1 MSLRSSS
8 SDSARISLFKN
19 TMEGEKAMSRKVIIF
34 FDKFFD
40 RIVILASLLFFL
52 ICAYAMYDAAMV
64 YYNAN
69 DTSVLKY
76 KPDLTNPE
84 ILKEISENA
93 IAWITVDDT
102 KIDYPVMQGKDN
114 NEYLNKD
121 PFGKYS
127 LSGSI
132 FLDCRNKRD
141 FSDRY
146 SLLYGHHMEYGAM
159 FGALDAFKDKEYFD
173 SHRTG
178 QLITVGGKAYDIR
191 FFAAVMVQATDPL
204 VFDPAGTAPESLLV
218 KLSGSA
224 MIFEEPETK
233 DDLKLIALSTCQTA
247 DTIDRM
253 VLFGELKEKS

>member
-1 MSLRSSS
+1 
-8 SDSARISLFKN
+8 
-19 TMEGEKAMSRKVIIF
+19 MSRKVVIF
-34 FDKFFD
+34 CDKFFD
-40 RIVILASLLFFL
+40 RLIVLFSLLFFL

-69 DTSVLKY
+69 DTSVLKF

-84 ILKEISENA
+84 VLKEISKDA

-102 KIDYPVMQGKDN
+102 KIDYPVMQGKSN

-132 FLDCRNKRD
+132 FLDARSSTD
-141 FSDRY
+141 FSDPY
-146 SLLYGHHMEYGAM
+146 SILYGHHMDYGAM
-159 FGALDAFKDKEYFD
+159 FGALDNFKEQDFFD

-178 QLITVGGKAYDIR
+178 RLITVGGTSYDIR
-191 FFAAVMVQATDPL
+191 FFAAAMIQATDPL
-204 VFDPAGTAPESLLV
+204 VFHPMNAIPEALVDMLENKAMFFEPPES
-218 KLSGSA
+218 
-224 MIFEEPETK
+224 EEN
-233 DDLKLIALSTCQTA
+233 LKIIALSTCQAA

-253 VLFGELKEKS
+253 VLFGVMTEIS